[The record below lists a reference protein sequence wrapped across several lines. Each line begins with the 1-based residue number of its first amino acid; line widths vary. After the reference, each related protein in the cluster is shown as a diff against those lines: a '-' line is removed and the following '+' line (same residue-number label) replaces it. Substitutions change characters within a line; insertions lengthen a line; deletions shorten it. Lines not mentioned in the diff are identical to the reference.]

1 MDGQAV
7 TAPSPGVGW
16 YWQRGVPLAAGL
28 AALAA
33 AGAAAAWLL
42 DVDAAATME
51 RSVISLPAA
60 CAVAAAF
67 AATLLTCWAVAGRR
81 EPVSPLG
88 SGNGPAGSGIGPIGS
103 GIGPIGSGNGP
114 LRSGSGPL
122 RPAEALVAV
131 AVISTSIVLA
141 AHHLDELLRWDETRT
156 FDYATRS
163 FAVAASAY
171 KDPNNHVL
179 HSLLVRV
186 AHEVGGWNR
195 VALRMPAFLSFCL
208 LLPALW
214 WFARREYGPRAA
226 AVATALVGT
235 SPYFVA
241 YGTSARGY
249 TLMLLMFA
257 TMLLCARVLV
267 RTPEK
272 KALWAT
278 WAAAVTVGLYTLP
291 LALPAVT
298 TMAWMALTRWRR
310 CGREAF
316 WSFVA
321 MMVAW
326 SVAAVAVAAVL
337 YLPVLLGNDLTVV
350 KNGVQAW
357 WPIPSGV
364 LAVVA
369 YPVVLW
375 REWHWTVPAWAQ
387 GVILALVVVGAA
399 VPERTSG
406 RGGTL
411 LLAGLL
417 AIVSAPAYGFWPQ
430 SRMLIWALLVC
441 MVATGAGAALVLER
455 AMDRAGAR
463 WPHLVAGPWRRA
475 LECAALALVLG
486 ASSWWTTRPG
496 ALTANTD
503 RFHTLRELPSMALSV
518 AEQVRPGDYLA
529 VCGRVEIRTMA
540 YVKSVVLLEEDVGWY
555 YPLQDKQLR
564 QRVHRVVAE
573 GGRVAAPEGLFAT
586 TGERVAAP
594 GERFAAPGGRVAAPG
609 GRVAAPGERV
619 AAAGERVATPGDAA
633 LLGEASSGRLFLL
646 ESLMGEGR
654 PRCFL
659 DRPPATQRLEE
670 EWPDHELVAGFRM
683 GRVYALNEWTGP
695 S

>member
-16 YWQRGVPLAAGL
+16 YWRRGVPLAAGL

-42 DVDAAATME
+42 DLDAAAKME
-51 RSVISLPAA
+51 RAVMPLPAA

-81 EPVSPLG
+81 EPVSTLG
-88 SGNGPAGSGIGPIGS
+88 F
-103 GIGPIGSGNGP
+103 GNGP
-114 LRSGSGPL
+114 LGSGSGPL
-122 RPAEALVAV
+122 RLPDALVAV
-131 AVISTSIVLA
+131 AVISTSVVLA
-141 AHHLDELLRWDETRT
+141 AHHLDALLRWDETRT

-171 KDPNNHVL
+171 KEPNNHVL

-226 AVATALVGT
+226 ALATALVGT

-249 TLMLLMFA
+249 TLMLLTFA
-257 TMLLCARVLV
+257 TMLLCARALV

-272 KALWAT
+272 KVLWAM
-278 WAAAVTVGLYTLP
+278 WAGAITVGLYTLP

-321 MMVAW
+321 RMVAW
-326 SVAAVAVAAVL
+326 SVAAVAVAVVL
-337 YLPVLLGNDLTVV
+337 YLPVLLQNDLTVV

-357 WPIPSGV
+357 WPIPRGV

-369 YPVVLW
+369 HPVVLW

-387 GVILALVVVGAA
+387 GVILALIVVGAA
-399 VPERTSG
+399 VPERTSR

-441 MVATGAGAALVLER
+441 MVAAGAGAALVLER
-455 AMDRAGAR
+455 AMHRAGDR
-463 WPHLVAGPWRRA
+463 WPRLVAGPWRRA

-486 ASSWWTTRPG
+486 TSSWWTTRPD

-518 AEQVRPGDYLA
+518 AEQARPGDYLA

-540 YVKSVVLLEEDVGWY
+540 YVKSALLLEEDVGWY
-555 YPLQDKQLR
+555 YPLQDEQLR
-564 QRVHRVVAE
+564 QRVHRVVAD
-573 GGRVAAPEGLFAT
+573 GGRVAANRGLFGAT
-586 TGERVAAP
+586 EG
-594 GERFAAPGGRVAAPG
+594 RFAADGGPVAAT
-609 GRVAAPGERV
+609 EDS
-619 AAAGERVATPGDAA
+619 T

-654 PRCFL
+654 PRCFR

>member
-16 YWQRGVPLAAGL
+16 YWRRGVPLATGL

-33 AGAAAAWLL
+33 AGGAVAWLL
-42 DVDAAATME
+42 DLDAAAKME
-51 RSVISLPAA
+51 RSVVPLPAA

-67 AATLLTCWAVAGRR
+67 AATLLTCWGVVGRR
-81 EPVSPLG
+81 GPDSPLG
-88 SGNGPAGSGIGPIGS
+88 SRNGPL
-103 GIGPIGSGNGP
+103 GSGNGP

-122 RPAEALVAV
+122 RPADALAAV
-131 AVISTSIVLA
+131 AVILTSVVLA

-171 KDPNNHVL
+171 KEPNNHVL

-208 LLPALW
+208 LLPVLW

-226 AVATALVGT
+226 ALATALVGT

-272 KALWAT
+272 KALWAM

-298 TMAWMALTRWRR
+298 TMAWMAMTRWRR

-316 WSFVA
+316 GSFVA
-321 MMVAW
+321 RMVAW
-326 SVAAVAVAAVL
+326 SVAAVAVAVVL
-337 YLPVLLGNDLTVV
+337 YLPVLLGNDLAIV

-357 WPIPSGV
+357 WPMPSGA

-369 YPVVLW
+369 HPVVLW

-430 SRMLIWALLVC
+430 SRMLIWALLAC
-441 MVATGAGAALVLER
+441 MVAAGAGAALVLER
-455 AMDRAGAR
+455 AVDRAGAR
-463 WPHLVAGPWRRA
+463 WPTLVAGPWRRA
-475 LECAALALVLG
+475 LECAAVALVLG

-503 RFHTLRELPSMALSV
+503 RFRTLRELPLMALSV
-518 AEQVRPGDYLA
+518 AEQLRPGDYLA

-555 YPLQDKQLR
+555 YPLQDEQLR
-564 QRVHRVVAE
+564 QRVHRVAAE
-573 GGRVAAPEGLFAT
+573 GGGAVAARGLFAA
-586 TGERVAAP
+586 TGGGAATE
-594 GERFAAPGGRVAAPG
+594 ERFAGTKGQVAATEGRVVANRGPIAATEDSAF
-609 GRVAAPGERV
+609 V
-619 AAAGERVATPGDAA
+619 
-633 LLGEASSGRLFLL
+633 GEASSGRLFLL

-654 PRCFL
+654 PRCFR
-659 DRPPATQRLEE
+659 DRPPATQRLEA

>member
-1 MDGQAV
+1 MDRQAV

-16 YWQRGVPLAAGL
+16 YWRRGVPLAAGL

-42 DVDAAATME
+42 DLDVAATMD
-51 RSVISLPAA
+51 RSVVPLPAA

-103 GIGPIGSGNGP
+103 GNGPIG
-114 LRSGSGPL
+114 SGSGPL

-131 AVISTSIVLA
+131 AVISTSVVLA

-226 AVATALVGT
+226 ALATALVGT

-321 MMVAW
+321 RMVAW

-387 GVILALVVVGAA
+387 GLILALVVVGAA

-406 RGGTL
+406 RAGTL

-441 MVATGAGAALVLER
+441 MVAAGAGAALVLER

-463 WPHLVAGPWRRA
+463 WPNLVADPWRRA

-573 GGRVAAPEGLFAT
+573 GGRVATPEGLFAT
-586 TGERVAAP
+586 TGERVAA
-594 GERFAAPGGRVAAPG
+594 AGGRVA
-609 GRVAAPGERV
+609 
-619 AAAGERVATPGDAA
+619 TPEDAA
-633 LLGEASSGRLFLL
+633 ILGEASSGRLFLL

-654 PRCFL
+654 PRCFR